1 MVSEAQRSRAPI
13 QKLADSDPIKKTTPG
28 AIKAL
33 HELGLK
39 VIMATGAGWDC
50 QGDCAQPGCDE
61 KYPPKSIFRLCLQR
75 HRRSGSGR
83 HSLPVFRN
91 FVESHDRGRG
101 DGIQFGVSDF

>member
-75 HRRSGSGR
+75 VRAALLAAPGGRRR
-83 HSLPVFRN
+83 RLWAPQALPVTP
-91 FVESHDRGRG
+91 
-101 DGIQFGVSDF
+101 QL